1 MLYEYLGRCV
11 AVAAFLP
18 IESLNECLAVNDG
31 DPSEDLIDTLSDPSF
46 EGEDDMIVELQRR
59 QIRKFVSQ
67 LPDRLKT
74 IVIRH
79 YWLGDR
85 QEDIANDLGV
95 TQSAISHAIGKVHR
109 LGRQSLA

>member
-11 AVAAFLP
+11 AVAAYLP
-18 IESLNECLAVNDG
+18 VESLNQCVADNDT
-31 DPSEDLIDTLSDPSF
+31 DLPEDLIDTLSEPSF
-46 EGEDDMIVELQRR
+46 DGEDDMIAELHRR
-59 QIRKFVSQ
+59 QVRKFVNE
-67 LPDRLKT
+67 LPERLKT

-109 LGRQSLA
+109 LGREALA